1 MKKKLLCGV
10 FIIALLLCLYFVRT
24 DRASGADP
32 AAADGQADNTEQGP
46 PPPRVLPDA
55 APDPE
60 EAPAFIDGQYTLSM
74 SSSIGTLTYYNQ
86 SDVRWADFLY
96 GGRDPLHSYGCGPTA
111 LAMVVTSFTEHT
123 LSPSDMAAWA
133 ADHNT
138 GPPAMGRST
147 TSSSKAQPRSA

>member
-60 EAPAFIDGQYTLSM
+60 EAPAFIDGQYTSCTEDAIR
-74 SSSIGTLTYYNQ
+74 SI
-86 SDVRWADFLY
+86 
-96 GGRDPLHSYGCGPTA
+96 
-111 LAMVVTSFTEHT
+111 HT
-123 LSPSDMAAWA
+123 A
-133 ADHNT
+133 ADR
-138 GPPAMGRST
+138 PLWPWS
-147 TSSSKAQPRSA
+147 